1 MCVHIV
7 CGWARM
13 VCVWV
18 CSVWVCAVSVVRVR
32 ILCGVCERVCAVLS
46 SVLLSFGLDVGVEA
60 ERRG

>member
-1 MCVHIV
+1 MCV
-7 CGWARM
+7 RM